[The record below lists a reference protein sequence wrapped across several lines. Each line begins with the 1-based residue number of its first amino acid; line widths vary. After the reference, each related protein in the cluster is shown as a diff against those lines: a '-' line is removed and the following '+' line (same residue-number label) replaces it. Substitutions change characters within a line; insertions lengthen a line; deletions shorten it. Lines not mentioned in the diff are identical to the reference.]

1 MLHELSDRL
10 AEPWRVY
17 HGADHVRASLAEFD
31 RVEYQA
37 RLPNALQWAIWFHDA
52 IYDPRRHDNEERSA
66 EWACRV
72 AAEAGLPKDFQDGVK
87 SMILATK
94 HDAPPANHDD
104 ELMVDIDL
112 AILGQPA
119 AKFDGYDAAIRQEYA
134 HVPEAEYRA
143 GRAKVLKSFLTRP
156 HIYFTAPFR
165 GRYEG
170 MARANLERARASR
183 STRRA
188 AARTA
193 AASRCGSRV
202 AALGIDHPRHP
213 SFLIISFVFSYASV
227 THSTM
232 RCGCGLYSSSMLT
245 VLLKPVARIASR

>member
-1 MLHELSDRL
+1 MIDLQERWDRLWHAVGATRGQDFSAADAGHASSDHATVDVAAATSAQRVLHELSDRL

-170 MARANLERARASR
+170 MARANLERAY
-183 STRRA
+183 T
-188 AARTA
+188 
-193 AASRCGSRV
+193 
-202 AALGIDHPRHP
+202 
-213 SFLIISFVFSYASV
+213 
-227 THSTM
+227 
-232 RCGCGLYSSSMLT
+232 
-245 VLLKPVARIASR
+245 KWK